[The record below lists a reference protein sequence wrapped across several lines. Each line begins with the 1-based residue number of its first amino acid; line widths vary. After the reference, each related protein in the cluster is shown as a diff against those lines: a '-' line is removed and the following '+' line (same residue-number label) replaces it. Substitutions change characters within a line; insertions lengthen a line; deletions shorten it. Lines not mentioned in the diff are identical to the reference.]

1 MEILFKKKPVE
12 IIEKIGENSYK
23 CVFKNQTYF
32 LKIFKDKTSFLNY
45 LGNKK
50 YLKNSGIF
58 AAKVQYIDKKQYL
71 IFEDFIEGEN
81 ALDLLIK
88 GPLDEVYYKSIYN
101 IAFRTKIERI
111 LLDYKPENFKLFSN
125 KLIYLSDKYFRY
137 EEKEN
142 FVNKDVRYWF
152 HSKELVNYLKEK
164 GISTDN
170 ISLKAEYELNKEIVL
185 VTIKYY
191 M

>member
-164 GISTDN
+164 GVSTDN
-170 ISLKAEYELNKEIVL
+170 IILKAEYELNKEIVL
-185 VTIKYY
+185 ATIKYY